1 MNMMS
6 IPWTAWTPTMA
17 DDPAWRALLD
27 RACAPYR
34 PAGRYAWHFAR
45 GKLGLD
51 PVFRHLVSAP
61 LIPPGARV
69 LDLGCGQGLLG
80 SLLLAR
86 GPVRYTGIELSARDA
101 DRARVALG
109 ASGRAT
115 IVCGDLREQAFPT
128 ADAVVLLDVL
138 HYLDAAAQ
146 DAVLARACAALA
158 PGGRLLL
165 RVGDAGAP
173 RGYGFSRWVDR
184 VVSSLR
190 RGAPPV
196 EGRPLSVWVER
207 LRALGLEVETR
218 PMSHGTPF
226 ANVLLVAQRR
236 AGGAA

>member
-1 MNMMS
+1 MNTMS
-6 IPWTAWTPTMA
+6 IPWTPWTPAMA
-17 DDPAWRALLD
+17 DDPAWCALLD
-27 RACAPYR
+27 RASAPYR

-51 PVFRHLVSAP
+51 PVFRHLVTEA
-61 LIPPGARV
+61 LVPPGARV

-80 SLLLAR
+80 SLLQAC

-101 DRARVALG
+101 NRARVALG
-109 ASGRAT
+109 ASGSAT
-115 IVCGDLREQAFPT
+115 VVCGDLRDQAFPT
-128 ADAVVLLDVL
+128 ADTVVLLDVL

-146 DAVLARACAALA
+146 DDLLARASAALA

-165 RVGDAGAP
+165 RVGDAGAL

-184 VVSSLR
+184 LVSGLR

-196 EGRPLSVWVER
+196 AGRPLSVWTER
-207 LRALGLEVETR
+207 LQGLGLQVDAQ

-236 AGGAA
+236 AGAGT

>member
-1 MNMMS
+1 MNTMP
-6 IPWTAWTPTMA
+6 IPWTPPMA
-17 DDPAWRALLD
+17 DDLAWRALLD
-27 RACAPYR
+27 RASAPYR
-34 PAGRYAWHFAR
+34 PVGRYAWHFAR
-45 GKLGLD
+45 GKLGMD
-51 PVFRHLVSAP
+51 PVFRHLVTEA
-61 LIPPGARV
+61 LVPPGARV

-80 SLLLAR
+80 SLLLAC

-109 ASGRAT
+109 ASGSAT
-115 IVCGDLREQAFPT
+115 IVCGDLRTQAFPL

-138 HYLDAAAQ
+138 HYLDMAAQ

-165 RVGDAGAP
+165 RVGDAGAQ
-173 RGYGFSRWVDR
+173 RGYGLSRWVDR

-196 EGRPLSVWVER
+196 QGRPLAAWIAQ
-207 LRALGLEVETR
+207 LRTLGLQVEAR
-218 PMSHGTPF
+218 PMSRGTLF